1 MFIFVA
7 LDALMRFVIHALV
20 LVIVV
25 TLILILT
32 DAFGVTHSDTVA
44 PVPPVP
50 HKSQLAKLL
59 DGE

>member
-1 MFIFVA
+1 MFIFVT

-20 LVIVV
+20 LMIVV

-44 PVPPVP
+44 PVP